1 MAVTLSSST
10 VTQLIL
16 VDASSGAVTVDLK
29 TTGTRCPDVLHVIKK
44 IDSSTNAVTIKD
56 SGGSQIEGQSTFAL
70 GTTNDAI
77 TVMLDGSTNTWRV
90 VSGDA
95 GFGAGYIPYKTSS
108 GLLANSPIYTNGSS
122 LSFFT
127 NSTSAPVNLIY
138 NGGEVVLMGYSTTT
152 ALPFIMGKAP
162 FIGIVGNGN
171 DNQNP
176 NIGLLQVNIGD
187 TYTYQ
192 SASEIYLGATRSST
206 ATPGVAVGNGDILG
220 RIGFFGDDGTN
231 LRTRGALIQVFVD
244 TTYGSVSTGNIPGRL
259 SLVTGNAPITF
270 HTNVTGLG
278 GGIGAVTTNER
289 MRILPNG
296 NVLIGTTSD
305 NGNKLQVNGSAWI
318 NGSFSSPIKTVT
330 AAYTLTSSDSTVL
343 ANASSAAF
351 TVTLPD
357 ATTCSGRE
365 YVIKKIDSSANAVT
379 VGVTGTQ
386 TIDGASSR
394 SLASQ
399 YKYITVQSDGSNWY
413 IIANN

>member
-44 IDSSTNAVTIKD
+44 IDSSTYAVTIQD
-56 SGGSQIEGQSTFAL
+56 SGGSQIEGNSTFVL
-70 GTTNDAI
+70 VKQND
-77 TVMLDGSTNTWRV
+77 TVTLALDGNTNTWRV
-90 VSGDA
+90 VSNNSGLA
-95 GFGAGYIPYKTSS
+95 NGYVPYVSS
-108 GLLANSPIYTNGSS
+108 GLLANSPVYTNG
-122 LSFFT
+122 T
-127 NSTSAPVNLIY
+127 
-138 NGGEVVLMGYSTTT
+138 
-152 ALPFIMGKAP
+152 
-162 FIGIVGNGN
+162 
-171 DNQNP
+171 
-176 NIGLLQVNIGD
+176 
-187 TYTYQ
+187 
-192 SASEIYLGATRSST
+192 
-206 ATPGVAVGNGDILG
+206 
-220 RIGFFGDDGTN
+220 
-231 LRTRGALIQVFVD
+231 
-244 TTYGSVSTGNIPGRL
+244 
-259 SLVTGNAPITF
+259 
-270 HTNVTGLG
+270 
-278 GGIGAVTTNER
+278 
-289 MRILPNG
+289 
-296 NVLIGTTSD
+296 NVLIGTISD
-305 NGNKLQVNGSAWI
+305 NGCKLQVNGNIFGTQYLKLQAFPGYGSGNSEMYYDGNLNTFSLNNGLRVVRGNTYFNGDNVSIGALGDNGSKLQVNGSAWI